1 MKKFA
6 KIIAVILVLMLA
18 LPLFASC
25 DTTED
30 NDGSADGITKVC
42 LIINGN
48 LGDKSFF
55 DSAKN
60 GIDMIYASNPEIV
73 TAVKELG
80 EDASKWESALR
91 EACLS
96 TEKYDLI
103 IVGTD
108 QMREKLQRIAP
119 QFPTKKFI
127 IFDSDINKEA
137 KGKTFNNVYSIT
149 YKQNEGSFLAGVLAA
164 TWLNILQSGQTLQKT
179 GFVGGMNTDIIKDFA
194 LGYYEG
200 IKYVN
205 NLNLYGTTK
214 TFVSYVGG
222 FSDSVTGK
230 SQALSQYNAGAAIIF
245 QAASQSGLGCIDAAK
260 QLNSSSLTKYIIGV
274 DSDQNEYYSHGDTKD
289 LNKAACIITSVL
301 KRVDLSLKQAIL
313 AFHQNT
319 LQMGT
324 INSLGVASYIDGEQV
339 IGLAKNNY
347 YKSIIPQSIRDLI
360 DQVEQKIISGD
371 IVVLSSYTTSRTD
384 FNAIEDAIKV
394 NG

>member
-1 MKKFA
+1 MKKTF
-6 KIIAVILVLMLA
+6 KILAILLALTLVLT
-18 LPLFASC
+18 LFVGCGGDS
-25 DTTED
+25 DD
-30 NDGSADGITKVC
+30 NDGSGDGITKVC
-42 LIINGN
+42 LLINGN

-60 GIDMIYASNPEIV
+60 GIDMINESNPEII
-73 TAVKELG
+73 TTVKELG
-80 EDASKWESALR
+80 NDASNWESALR

-119 QFPTKKFI
+119 QFPTKSFI

-137 KGKTFNNVYSIT
+137 SRSYSNVYSIM

-164 TWLNILQSGQTLQKT
+164 SWLNALQNGQAVQKA

-194 LGYYEG
+194 IGYYKG
-200 IKYVN
+200 IEYVN
-205 NLNLYGTTK
+205 NLNSYGTTK

-230 SQALSQYNAGAAIIF
+230 SQALSQYNAGASIIF

-260 QLNSSSLTKYIIGV
+260 QLNANGLTKYIIGV
-274 DSDQNEYYSHGDTKD
+274 DSDQNEYYSNGDTKD
-289 LNKAACIITSVL
+289 PDKAACIVTSVL
-301 KRVDLSLKQAIL
+301 KRVDLSLKQAVL
-313 AFHQNT
+313 AYHNGN
-319 LQMGT
+319 LALGT
-324 INSLGVASYIDGEQV
+324 VNSLGVAAYIDGEQV
-339 IGLAKNNY
+339 IGLAKNDY
-347 YKSIIPQSIRDLI
+347 YNQIIPQSVRDLV
-360 DQVEQKIISGD
+360 DEAEEKIVGGEIT
-371 IVVLSSYTTSRTD
+371 VPSSYTTSRSD
-384 FNAIEDAIKV
+384 FNDIEDAIKV